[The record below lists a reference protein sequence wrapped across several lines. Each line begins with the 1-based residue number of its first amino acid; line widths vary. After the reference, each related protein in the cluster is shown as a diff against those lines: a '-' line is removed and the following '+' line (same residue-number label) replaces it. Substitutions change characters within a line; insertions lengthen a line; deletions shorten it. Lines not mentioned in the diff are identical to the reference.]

1 MACGTPSIPD
11 TWEVCS
17 VSNNLLE
24 VRDLRTSFV
33 TESGPAYA
41 VDGLSFDLAAGETL
55 AIVGESGC
63 GKSVTSLSLL
73 GLVPSPGRVE
83 GGTALYR
90 GEDLLQKSEDALRA
104 IRGREIAMIF
114 QEPVSALNPVLT
126 IGRQLAES
134 FVHIGGMTPK
144 AAREQAE
151 TLLTAVG
158 IADPARVAKS
168 YPHQLSGGM
177 CQRVCIAMALAEGP
191 RIIIADEPTT
201 SLDVTVQAQILRLL
215 SQLQQETGAAVL
227 LITHD
232 LGVVARIARRVLVMY
247 MGEAVEYAP
256 VGGVF
261 KGTRHPYTEGLLRSL
276 PRLRGTLE
284 PPPSIPGAV
293 PPLGEIMPGCRFAP
307 RCYLA
312 DARCHS
318 AHPELIEAEP
328 GHFVRCFRHQEVR
341 AHG

>member
-1 MACGTPSIPD
+1 
-11 TWEVCS
+11 

-24 VRDLRTSFV
+24 VRDLRTSFM
-33 TESGPAYA
+33 TEDGPAYA
-41 VDGLSFDLAAGETL
+41 VDGLSFDLTAGETL

-73 GLVPSPGRVE
+73 GLVPPPGRVS
-83 GGTALYR
+83 GGTAFYR
-90 GEDLLQKSEDALRA
+90 GEDLLTKSEDALRA

-114 QEPVSALNPVLT
+114 QEPVSALNPALSV
-126 IGRQLAES
+126 GRQLAES
-134 FVHIGGMTPK
+134 FIHKGQMSRK

-151 TLLTAVG
+151 MLLSAVG
-158 IADPARVAKS
+158 IADPGRVASS

-191 RIIIADEPTT
+191 RVLIADEPTT

-215 SQLQQETGAAVL
+215 AHLQRETGAAVL

-232 LGVVARIARRVLVMY
+232 LGVVARVARRVLVMY

-256 VGGVF
+256 VSRAF
-261 KGTRHPYTEGLLRSL
+261 KRTAHPYTEGLLASL
-276 PRLRGTLE
+276 PRLRGTPL
-284 PPPSIPGAV
+284 PLPSIPGAV
-293 PPLGEIMPGCRFAP
+293 PPLGERMPGCRFAP

-312 DARCHS
+312 DGRCHS
-318 AHPELIEAEP
+318 EHPELVEAET
-328 GHFVRCFRHQEVR
+328 GHFVRCFRHREVM